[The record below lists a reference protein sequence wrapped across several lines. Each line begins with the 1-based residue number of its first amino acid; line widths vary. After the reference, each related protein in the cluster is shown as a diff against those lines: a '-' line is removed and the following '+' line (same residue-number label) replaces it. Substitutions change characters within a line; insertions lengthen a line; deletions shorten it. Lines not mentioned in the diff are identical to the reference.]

1 MNSVSVSDKSDTESN
16 VDGNIDDLNDKVWI
30 CKNCKCLPSEIHKL
44 KPSNMNIKKELK
56 SIKDIL
62 EGMRKDS
69 TNKTKVEH
77 KTQFQNSQGSNT
89 ETTPQ
94 PTSCQCT
101 HIHNSNHG
109 NKSNVEYMM
118 ENKSEIETKRIIV
131 EENIV
136 LRKENKELRDRL
148 TIYE

>member
-1 MNSVSVSDKSDTESN
+1 
-16 VDGNIDDLNDKVWI
+16 
-30 CKNCKCLPSEIHKL
+30 
-44 KPSNMNIKKELK
+44 MNILTELK

-62 EGMRKDS
+62 EDMRKGS
-69 TNKTKVEH
+69 TDENKIESGFEH

-89 ETTPQ
+89 ETSPQ

-101 HIHNSNHG
+101 IIFNSNHG
-109 NKSNVEYMM
+109 NKSNIECMIV
-118 ENKSEIETKRIIV
+118 NKSEIETKRIIV

-136 LRKENKELRDRL
+136 PKKKNRELRHRL